1 MKLYK
6 KGDNVKTYHGKGIV
20 KYVDCKT
27 YSFPMNII
35 KLTTGKH
42 KGQNIAL
49 TNSEINKQQ

>member
-49 TNSEINKQQ
+49 TNSEINK